1 MASKTLLM
9 LALLCASPLVSAQTV
24 GALSELQSETI
35 MIKAKAEQEKA
46 RASLLEAKGAPSAS
60 ASADAEPVFLG
71 IFGGERTLYARFA
84 LDGGAVV
91 EVREGDPIIGGYRVA
106 KLTANDIVLT
116 KHGRRWQ
123 IRMPGGQE
131 SAPEAAPAGLPVA
144 PLPSPLPPPAPSTAA
159 PAALR

>member
-1 MASKTLLM
+1 MASKSLLM

-24 GALSELQSETI
+24 GALSDLQSETI
-35 MIKAKAEQEKA
+35 MLKAKAEQEKA
-46 RASLLEAKGAPSAS
+46 RASLQEAKGGPAGSA
-60 ASADAEPVFLG
+60 ATDADPVFLG

-91 EVREGDPIIGGYRVA
+91 EVREGDPIIGGFRVA

-123 IRMPGGQE
+123 IRMPGGQDA
-131 SAPEAAPAGLPVA
+131 APEAAPAAL
-144 PLPSPLPPPAPSTAA
+144 PPAPAPLALPPVAAPQTA
-159 PAALR
+159 PAAQR